1 MSNYMKRVL
10 ITMAFSLLGLFSCRG
25 QNNLTVNEFEAMF
38 ARDSTAQLLDVRT
51 PEEFAEGHI
60 GEAMNIDWKA
70 DGFAEKAQAQLATE
84 RPVMVYCRSGRRS
97 AEAAAVL
104 EKLGFKTYNLKGGI
118 LAWIDAGKQVTL

>member
-1 MSNYMKRVL
+1 
-10 ITMAFSLLGLFSCRG
+10 MAFSLLGLFSCRG

-60 GEAMNIDWKA
+60 GGAMNIDWKA
-70 DGFAEKAQAQLATE
+70 DGFAQKAQEQLAKD